1 MGLRWEVLGLL
12 FRAEC
17 MDRLRRGRCRFWYW
31 IAGGCKMRF
40 GERSGIENEHR
51 LSDIEGIE
59 ERAMINGDGIVG
71 TWSDSKGG
79 SEDQSYGRLTCW

>member
-1 MGLRWEVLGLL
+1 
-12 FRAEC
+12 
-17 MDRLRRGRCRFWYW
+17 
-31 IAGGCKMRF
+31 MRF
-40 GERSGIENEHR
+40 GERSGVENEHR

-59 ERAMINGDGIVG
+59 ERAMINGDGVVG